1 MNPNHGYLT
10 AAGPVQTKLLIAIK
24 NKMVLQGKNWA
35 VTYGSATI
43 PADAPAVTPDPKAAQ
58 GAALAAPTPSPVR
71 LEAKT
76 DGDDWN
82 VALTTSERNNGLKV
96 TLSDIDPANKR
107 FTIKFSDNYIRYLG
121 YYAIFYDAEG
131 NKLSLKDWTPDGE
144 DSNTSL
150 TYELRRFLGSIIEYD
165 DVQFVGYSSGV
176 TTVLA
181 VPTVDGT
188 LALSITMPEGAGAAE
203 FFGSGL
209 GSCGC

>member
-1 MNPNHGYLT
+1 MAFYFFFASRRRHTRCALVTG
-10 AAGPVQTKLLIAIK
+10 VQTCALPI
-24 NKMVLQGKNWA
+24 
-35 VTYGSATI
+35 Y
-43 PADAPAVTPDPKAAQ
+43 PKAAQ

-131 NKLSLKDWTPDGE
+131 NKLSLKE
-144 DSNTSL
+144 DRKS
-150 TYELRRFLGSIIEYD
+150 
-165 DVQFVGYSSGV
+165 VV
-176 TTVLA
+176 
-181 VPTVDGT
+181 
-188 LALSITMPEGAGAAE
+188 
-203 FFGSGL
+203 
-209 GSCGC
+209 